1 MTLKEYSE
9 KIAELA
15 KKYPEI
21 KVVYAKDEEGNEFR
35 PVGFEP
41 TPGYYEDRDFTPES
55 NFSVLEDDLKV
66 NSICIN

>member
-21 KVVYAKDEEGNEFR
+21 KVVYAKDAEGNEFR
-35 PVGFEP
+35 TLGFGP
-41 TPGYYEDRDFTPES
+41 TLGYYESRDFT
-55 NFSVLEDDLKV
+55 LKV
-66 NSICIN
+66 VFLY